1 MHQSISLD
9 WSDHSHASSLRVR
22 FTPCGGCCGVL
33 SRFPLQ
39 NWKDPLPQIQGDGGP
54 NFQLSPGEVN
64 ENLFFF
70 FLRTSLFKTTA
81 SSWDSS
87 CPMNCWCQ
95 GIKGIKSQYP
105 GPNMRDSWKASPDPE
120 LFAANASQFG
130 SFLCSVRLPSFP
142 NKGWSWQHFTINLLQ
157 ANFSPSKPAPQGTW
171 PIILPNHEAP
181 KDIF

>member
-1 MHQSISLD
+1 MHQSVSLD
-9 WSDHSHASSLRVR
+9 WSDHSRASSLRVR

-39 NWKDPLPQIQGDGGP
+39 NWKDPLPRYREMVALTFSWVLERP
-54 NFQLSPGEVN
+54 M
-64 ENLFFF
+64 
-70 FLRTSLFKTTA
+70 RTSLFKTTA

-95 GIKGIKSQYP
+95 GIRGIKSQYP
-105 GPNMRDSWKASPDPE
+105 GPNMRDSWRASPDPE
-120 LFAANASQFG
+120 PFAANASQFG
-130 SFLCSVRLPSFP
+130 SSLYSVQLPSFP
-142 NKGWSWQHFTINLLQ
+142 HKGWSWQHFPINLLQ
-157 ANFSPSKPAPQGTW
+157 ANFSLSKPAPQGTW